1 MDLRTPEAPVTILFF
16 FPFPSLPPAV
26 IEGRGVPGP
35 IQRFSS
41 PPPYLP
47 VSFRVLG
54 ADTSFLLREARRDPA
69 LNASLQARVESFFTY
84 RARRPPRVNASCGP
98 FSVEK
103 AVPLDS
109 TLTLTSPGPTEKS
122 SFDWKLRAH
131 ILQDKIYPGRP
142 VAQVLFHVLG
152 RDWAEPGPAEPLPCL
167 RVFAFRETREVRAGC
182 RLRGALGLCV
192 AELRLPPAWF
202 SAPAVVAGRRR
213 PAGPAEGS
221 PVELYYT
228 VHPGDHGHGD
238 CAGGD
243 LRKGNAIRPG
253 KDGREDAASLL
264 QRVGAVRLY
273 RAQDRGDQLSELRLG
288 GGVAVWLP
296 SRPAKQGD
304 VVTAYVTVAGNST
317 VDLFT
322 LRAKVK
328 KGVNVLSARPSE
340 PSQWA
345 VRQELGAGG
354 KHSTSTVVCQRLGPG
369 AHNRSSALTEVV
381 QLSFEIA
388 GFSSLSGSQPIAWQL
403 ESPRTGASGSA
414 VSELFI
420 SQQDLVGIVPLAT
433 DSELLNTAILTG
445 RTVALPLRV
454 VSVEESGAVA
464 DISESVECT
473 SADEDVLKVS
483 DRCDYVF
490 VNGKEMKGKVDAVVT
505 FTYQHLSAP
514 LHVTVW
520 APQLPLQ
527 IEVSDTELSQIKG
540 WRVPI
545 AASKRPERASEDQDQ
560 DEDEDA
566 RRGRGCAL
574 QYQRATVRVLTRFL
588 AEGAGP
594 WAQPRLLLGPDWQV
608 DITHLV
614 ADVMKLEAPRVAAL
628 LDGRVLVGREVG
640 MTTIQVLSPLS
651 DSILAEKTVTVLE
664 DRVSLTDLAVQ
675 LVAGLSL
682 TLHPSTENGR
692 VVTAV
697 AEADELLRAPKQEA
711 VVSVWLRFS
720 DGSMAPLDIYDGRD
734 FTLSASSLDAAVVS
748 TPPART
754 PGWPVVAA
762 EGEGQGPL
770 VRVDLSI
777 AETCQKS
784 KRRSVLAGGTG
795 SIRVKFGPK
804 DADLGPGRGGAEA
817 AAAEED
823 EEDEEGEIRNQASDQ
838 RPKGAEAERAGPDAP
853 REREEGTPRQG
864 GPTARPLLD
873 NKAARSSRLDAAR
886 PPADGRVQNIP
897 LDLSHFPAPAGA
909 GAGRA
914 GGGLVSGMGMPGAPG
929 ARGLSD
935 LQIGMFALLGVFCL
949 AILVFL
955 VNCSAFALR
964 FRRKQLPPEG
974 PAAPGATH
982 SHDWVWLGHETELL
996 DGAGQGSPPP
1006 PSPPP
1011 PPEERTTVLDRGPV
1025 GGEDSSRLRLH
1036 GGGSPKP
1043 AQGQAPRPAADPGG
1057 WPGRDPRREPPPSPG
1072 SRRRKVQ
1079 FAAISPEGG
1088 GGPTA
1093 NSVPSGRDEDLTW
1106 VCPDLGGGAPHEL
1119 RNYLEKFKDGV

>member
-1 MDLRTPEAPVTILFF
+1 MRSDGAAPGPVAPLCGAL
-16 FPFPSLPPAV
+16 SLVLGALLGKV
-26 IEGRGVPGP
+26 IEGRGVPDP
-35 IQRFSS
+35 TQRFSS

-47 VSFRVLG
+47 VSLRVLG
-54 ADTSFLLREARRDPA
+54 ADASFLLREARGDPA
-69 LNASLQARVESFFTY
+69 HNASLQARVESFFTY

-109 TLTLTSPGPTEKS
+109 TLTLTSPGPTEKF

-131 ILQDKIYPGRP
+131 VLRDQIDPGRP

-192 AELRLPPAWF
+192 AELQLPPGWF

-253 KDGREDAASLL
+253 KDDREDAASPL

-273 RAQDRGDQLSELRLG
+273 RSQDRGDQLSELRLG
-288 GGVAVWLP
+288 GDVAVWLP

-340 PSQWA
+340 PGQWA

-354 KHSTSTVVCQRLGPG
+354 KHSTITVVCQRLGPG
-369 AHNRSSALTEVV
+369 ARNRSSSALTEVV

-403 ESPRTGASGSA
+403 ESPRAGASGSA
-414 VSELFI
+414 VSELFV

-490 VNGKEMKGKVDAVVT
+490 VNGKEMKGKVDAVVN
-505 FTYQHLSAP
+505 FTYQHLSAA
-514 LHVTVW
+514 LHLTVW
-520 APQLPLQ
+520 APRLPLQ

-545 AASKRPERASEDQDQ
+545 TASKRPERASEDQ

-608 DITHLV
+608 DVTHLV
-614 ADVMKLEAPRVAAL
+614 ADFMKLEAPRVATL

-682 TLHPSTENGR
+682 TLHPSAENGR

-697 AEADELLRAPKQEA
+697 AEAEELLRAPQQEA
-711 VVSVWLRFS
+711 VVSTWLRFS
-720 DGSMAPLDIYDGRD
+720 DGSVAPLDIYDGRD
-734 FTLSASSLDAAVVS
+734 FTLSASSLDEAVVS
-748 TPPART
+748 APPARA

-777 AETCQKS
+777 AGTCQKS
-784 KRRSVLAGGTG
+784 KRRSVLAGGVG
-795 SIRVKFGPK
+795 SVRVKFGPK
-804 DADLGPGRGGAEA
+804 DADSGPGPGGGAEEA
-817 AAAEED
+817 AA
-823 EEDEEGEIRNQASDQ
+823 EDEEGEIRNQASDR

-853 REREEGTPRQG
+853 REPEEGAPRRG

-886 PPADGRVQNIP
+886 PPAEGRVQNIP
-897 LDLSHFPAPAGA
+897 LDLSHFPAPAEA

-914 GGGLVSGMGMPGAPG
+914 GGGLAPGMGAPG
-929 ARGLSD
+929 ARGLTD

-955 VNCSAFALR
+955 VNCSTFALQ

-974 PAAPGATH
+974 PAASGGTH
-982 SHDWVWLGHETELL
+982 SHDWVWLGPETELL

-1011 PPEERTTVLDRGPV
+1011 PPPEERTTVLDRGPA
-1025 GGEDSSRLRLH
+1025 GGEDSGRLLLH

-1057 WPGRDPRREPPPSPG
+1057 RPGRDPRREPPPSPG

-1079 FAAISPEGG
+1079 FAAISPD
-1088 GGPTA
+1088 GPTA
-1093 NSVPSGRDEDLTW
+1093 GSVPSGRDEDLTW
-1106 VCPDLGGGAPHEL
+1106 VRPDLGGGAPHEL
-1119 RNYLEKFKDGV
+1119 RNYLEKLKDAV